1 VDVSRSKKQGARRS
15 LYRAGALV
23 ALCAGLTACS
33 SPPADPA
40 VEFART
46 LEAARAAKDEAF
58 RNQPNQ
64 PVPPERHGEFL
75 PLKYFPPD
83 QDYQVPASFKPGASR
98 TPVKIPTSTGK
109 LRDMEVVGTL
119 EFTLKGQKLAVL
131 ALTEAGTPPDRL
143 FVPFTDATSGTDT
156 YGAGRYLEIE
166 RSITGIYVID
176 FNLAFHPFCY
186 YNSTYD
192 CPFPPAQNRLPLPIR
207 AGEKMGRAAALPRT
221 P

>member
-1 VDVSRSKKQGARRS
+1 MRERRIGTIRSSRAVAAAVFAVVLLVS
-15 LYRAGALV
+15 
-23 ALCAGLTACS
+23 ACS
-33 SPPADPA
+33 STPADPA
-40 VEFART
+40 AQYAQT
-46 LEAARAAKDEAF
+46 LATARAHKDDAF
-58 RNQPNQ
+58 RNQPNE
-64 PVPPERHGEFL
+64 PVPPAQYDEFL

-143 FVPFTDATSGTDT
+143 FVPFTDATSGTET
-156 YGAGRYLEIE
+156 YGAGRYLELE
-166 RSITGIYVID
+166 RSVTGIYVID

-207 AGEKMGRAAALPRT
+207 AGEKM
-221 P
+221 